1 MTEPADGL
9 PRRGFA
15 ASLRTARSAAVAG
28 LIFSIVMVLV
38 VLLFRSAFPPD
49 LFMESTAPPTPD
61 ALNRGRWALLL
72 LPYAGI
78 AFIWFMAALN
88 YNLGHADHRL
98 FTTVFLTSGS
108 VFVALVFVAGA
119 VGSAELAA
127 LEAGQGLSG
136 PERLITGVTVNELL
150 VNYTSRMAAVFCLSI
165 ATFGRLRKLLP
176 LWLTLLGTLTGLF
189 LLLVPFGVRH
199 IELVFPAWITILSLY
214 LFIKDPG
221 GQPRTQP
228 QTQA

>member
-1 MTEPADGL
+1 MASRGAAL
-9 PRRGFA
+9 PP
-15 ASLRTARSAAVAG
+15 RSGPRDLAAVAG

-38 VLLFRSAFPPD
+38 VLLFRS
-49 LFMESTAPPTPD
+49 
-61 ALNRGRWALLL
+61 
-72 LPYAGI
+72 
-78 AFIWFMAALN
+78 
-88 YNLGHADHRL
+88 
-98 FTTVFLTSGS
+98 
-108 VFVALVFVAGA
+108 AGA

-150 VNYTSRMAAVFCLSI
+150 V
-165 ATFGRLRKLLP
+165 
-176 LWLTLLGTLTGLF
+176 
-189 LLLVPFGVRH
+189 PFGVRH
-199 IELVFPAWITILSLY
+199 IELLFPAWITILSLY